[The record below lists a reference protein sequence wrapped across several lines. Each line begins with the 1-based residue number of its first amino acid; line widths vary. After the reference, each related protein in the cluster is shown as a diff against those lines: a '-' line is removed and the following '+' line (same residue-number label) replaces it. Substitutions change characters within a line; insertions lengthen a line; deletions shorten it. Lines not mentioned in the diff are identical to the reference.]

1 MFDTKNEQ
9 RRVHV
14 DSAPPKAGSTDAKLK
29 RQFIAIAVIAGVLSA
44 ALILLAILS
53 FFRGNGTAEVIDDG
67 GIGTEEQ
74 DDGFF
79 GLRNPGHLADL
90 DPTTAEDL
98 QDEFEARPPVTEADE
113 DSFGRSIAG
122 YLSRGDFAGLDG
134 YLREQEATYRGPAD
148 SAAETMDD
156 WSVKFPMLR
165 SDVQNA
171 MNLIAKKVEDPAQHF
186 RTFSDPAVLAAA
198 LVWSPLTMKV
208 DAFLDYSALILP
220 PPDAGTDTGM
230 EEHVYE
236 RPQDVLAGVSEMT
249 GAQYLDVKAYDMTV
263 TGHLVRVV
271 VVMDQSGYW
280 KPWTVQDLGGTLDA
294 QVWNKST
301 LEDAQADM
309 HYENDIDGVFF
320 LSPPDEPVDKEVH
333 PDWFAQ
339 DGVYVGPAE
348 PPAESPDAGPG
359 A

>member
-134 YLREQEATYRGPAD
+134 YLREQEATYRDHGRLEREVPHAPQRRPERHEPDCEEGRGPRPA
-148 SAAETMDD
+148 
-156 WSVKFPMLR
+156 FQ
-165 SDVQNA
+165 DVQ
-171 MNLIAKKVEDPAQHF
+171 
-186 RTFSDPAVLAAA
+186 
-198 LVWSPLTMKV
+198 
-208 DAFLDYSALILP
+208 
-220 PPDAGTDTGM
+220 
-230 EEHVYE
+230 
-236 RPQDVLAGVSEMT
+236 
-249 GAQYLDVKAYDMTV
+249 
-263 TGHLVRVV
+263 
-271 VVMDQSGYW
+271 
-280 KPWTVQDLGGTLDA
+280 
-294 QVWNKST
+294 
-301 LEDAQADM
+301 
-309 HYENDIDGVFF
+309 
-320 LSPPDEPVDKEVH
+320 
-333 PDWFAQ
+333 
-339 DGVYVGPAE
+339 
-348 PPAESPDAGPG
+348 
-359 A
+359 